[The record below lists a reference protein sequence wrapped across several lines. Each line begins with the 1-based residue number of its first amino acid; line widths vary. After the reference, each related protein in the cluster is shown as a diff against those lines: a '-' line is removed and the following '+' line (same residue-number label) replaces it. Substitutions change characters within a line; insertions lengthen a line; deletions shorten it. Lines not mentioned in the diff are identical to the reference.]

1 MWSTA
6 DCSNTRGEIK
16 FTIKGNSY
24 IITPSVINEALH
36 FPESNFEN
44 VPAHGEI
51 SSMLEAIN
59 FAGCPLSLSQILKKN
74 FRKEWSHFFDTL
86 NKCFAAKCSS
96 FDYINTFILKIAH
109 SLLYGKRID
118 FGKLLFDEFSSKFGD
133 VQDRDKIIYYA
144 RFLMIIANYLCK
156 DICIQDTNDTLQV
169 HMQSKKLFAGLV
181 TKNLNAN
188 VEFVLPDHVQVQLSM
203 LSSALSHTGS
213 LLLPPTMEDVREG
226 YTSPTQVALP
236 SPYQSGTVA
245 TFSISQSA
253 GKGKKSK
260 RKRATFPPVETR
272 DDVPAAPEVH
282 LPQEKKDASKVS
294 SLPVVDQEMPPAET
308 RDGVPAVELPSPT
321 EEEEPIRDL
330 IEPAQEPDDHQYL
343 INAASVL
350 KSRLVAV
357 LTSNADKLSTK
368 EMITLSKKCYNTL
381 QGLGIDCLS
390 FSTEVNKMIAKH
402 QEVEFFSERKEKWKE
417 DDIMVRQK
425 HQVQCLSEVTQ
436 KLSSAEDQLSASK
449 TNEDSLK
456 LKREELRGAILKLTE
471 ELSEVE
477 ERVKILTAERD
488 QWKEAHSV
496 AEAELGKLDA
506 EKEEAL
512 VAYREIN
519 DKYNAS
525 NEEQK
530 RMSNQ
535 LLQLVRR

>member
-1 MWSTA
+1 MPPKKEYTKFSSSGKVEYAKTNFVAFLEKESVYADFHPLMDFLKNSPISYALTASPTIYAEIVQEMWSTA

-51 SSMLEAIN
+51 TSMLEAIN
-59 FAGCPLSLSQILKKN
+59 FAGCPSQILKKN

-109 SLLYGKRID
+109 SLLY
-118 FGKLLFDEFSSKFGD
+118 
-133 VQDRDKIIYYA
+133 
-144 RFLMIIANYLCK
+144 
-156 DICIQDTNDTLQV
+156 DTNDTLQV

-188 VEFVLPDHVQVQLSM
+188 VEFVLPEHVQVQLSM
-203 LSSALSHTGS
+203 LSSALSHTRS

-381 QGLGIDCLS
+381 QGLESPTVPFTL
-390 FSTEVNKMIAKH
+390 TY
-402 QEVEFFSERKEKWKE
+402 
-417 DDIMVRQK
+417 
-425 HQVQCLSEVTQ
+425 
-436 KLSSAEDQLSASK
+436 
-449 TNEDSLK
+449 DS
-456 LKREELRGAILKLTE
+456 
-471 ELSEVE
+471 
-477 ERVKILTAERD
+477 
-488 QWKEAHSV
+488 
-496 AEAELGKLDA
+496 
-506 EKEEAL
+506 
-512 VAYREIN
+512 
-519 DKYNAS
+519 
-525 NEEQK
+525 
-530 RMSNQ
+530 
-535 LLQLVRR
+535 